1 MMLNDL
7 PPLPAWNVPKQHKI
21 QKQEPVDRREIF
33 VGVFRAIQD
42 KRLTSGEF
50 RVLMAICSFAN
61 KAGMAWPGQDRISQM
76 VDITRPN
83 VNRAVQKLI
92 ELNYLRVVSRGNSM
106 AARATCYQVLRRED
120 APEAVD
126 AIAIAADR
134 TVDEDLTPPH
144 LKPKEA
150 RMEDKP
156 LSQEEGKQRSRE
168 VISKL
173 RKKTTSKP
181 VDNAQQAVDK
191 QVASVPPAAHLDAG
205 QCAVGSTSN
214 VPQEAHQQPS
224 ELIVNTNNYLL
235 VFTQLNAKVARR
247 QVVLNENDQAAA
259 AELLALGVDPQEFA
273 ALVEADLEWRM
284 GGCKPMPAGLAFYL
298 PTFRKLMAP

>member
-7 PPLPAWNVPKQHKI
+7 PPLPAWSIPKQHKI
-21 QKQEPVDRREIF
+21 KQQEPVDRRDIF
-33 VGVFRAIQD
+33 VGVFRAILD

-83 VNRAVQKLI
+83 VTRAVQKLI

-120 APEAVD
+120 APGALD

-134 TVDEDLTPPH
+134 TVEEDLTPPH
-144 LKPKEA
+144 LKPKET

-156 LSQEEGKQRSRE
+156 VSQEEGKKRSRE
-168 VISKL
+168 VLSKL
-173 RKKTTSKP
+173 RKRPAGKA
-181 VDNAQQAVDK
+181 VDNSPQPVDK
-191 QVASVPPAAHLDAG
+191 QVSDVPPAAHMEAER
-205 QCAVGSTSN
+205 CAVGSTSN
-214 VPQEAHQQPS
+214 VLLGAHQQPS
-224 ELIVNTNNYLL
+224 ELVSNTNNYLL
-235 VFTQLNAKVARR
+235 VFTQLNAKIARR

-259 AELLALGVDPQEFA
+259 RELTTLGVDPYEFA
-273 ALVEADLEWRM
+273 ALVEADLDWRM
-284 GGCKPMPAGLAFYL
+284 GGGKPMPAGLAFYL